1 MRLIS
6 AKERHPQPAKPYEM
20 LDNPE
25 MELTLQE
32 LGFAPADRLT
42 QTLQSPDLL
51 AEYASAASMIMDK
64 GEREAVARELLS
76 ALQHHPIA
84 A

>member
-6 AKERHPQPAKPYEM
+6 AKEPRPKPAKSYAM
-20 LDNPE
+20 MDSAE
-25 MELTLQE
+25 MELTLRE
-32 LGFAPADRLT
+32 LGQNPSRVT
-42 QTLQSPDLL
+42 QVLNSPELL

-64 GEREAVARELLS
+64 GEREQVARELLR